1 MLIQQFTP
9 PPTHP
14 QIQGGCL
21 NFPISFETQDCHHPP
36 PLTLP
41 TPTISV
47 LKFKVAAR
55 ISPLKL
61 DIVNTFPSHA
71 PSPLVLRLS
80 SIFPLFSVQALVVM

>member
-1 MLIQQFTP
+1 MDFLSP
-9 PPTHP
+9 
-14 QIQGGCL
+14 L
-21 NFPISFETQDCHHPP
+21 KLETVTTCPSHTHPP
-36 PLTLP
+36 PLTPP
-41 TPTISV
+41 TPPISV
-47 LKFKVAAR
+47 LQFKVAAR